1 MKVVFF
7 ESIHNT
13 QDYALENFEAEPLL
27 VISYFQEK
35 GRGTDNKDWKN
46 ADQALACSLVFTDI
60 PKPFTKTLIPLISG
74 NSFIK
79 TINNLQLQLK
89 WPNDIVFND
98 SKVGGVLVEEKENK
112 ICIGMGINYFW
123 DTPELPNAASLYEE
137 KIDNETINQDAT
149 TWAEHTLDTIQNNS
163 FDFDEYKSQLTTLG
177 KLIEYPEGRGWAR
190 DIAKD
195 GSLVVE
201 TISGEMINLTSP
213 LISEVK

>member
-1 MKVVFF
+1 
-7 ESIHNT
+7 
-13 QDYALENFEAEPLL
+13 
-27 VISYFQEK
+27 
-35 GRGTDNKDWKN
+35 
-46 ADQALACSLVFTDI
+46 
-60 PKPFTKTLIPLISG
+60 
-74 NSFIK
+74 
-79 TINNLQLQLK
+79 
-89 WPNDIVFND
+89 
-98 SKVGGVLVEEKENK
+98 
-112 ICIGMGINYFW
+112 MGINYFW

>member
-27 VISYFQEK
+27 VIGYFQEK
-35 GRGTDNKDWKN
+35 GRGTANKDWQN

>member
-35 GRGTDNKDWKN
+35 GRGTDNKDWQN

-177 KLIEYPEGRGWAR
+177 KLIEYPEGREWAR

>member
-1 MKVVFF
+1 
-7 ESIHNT
+7 
-13 QDYALENFEAEPLL
+13 
-27 VISYFQEK
+27 
-35 GRGTDNKDWKN
+35 
-46 ADQALACSLVFTDI
+46 LACSLVFTDI

>member
-1 MKVVFF
+1 MKAVFF

-35 GRGTDNKDWKN
+35 GRGTDNKDWQN

>member
-35 GRGTDNKDWKN
+35 GRGTDNKDWQN
-46 ADQALACSLVFTDI
+46 ADQALAWSLVFTDI

>member
-35 GRGTDNKDWKN
+35 GRGTDNKDWQN

-177 KLIEYPEGRGWAR
+177 RLIEYPEGRGWAR

>member
-35 GRGTDNKDWKN
+35 GRGTDNKDWQN

-112 ICIGMGINYFW
+112 ICIGMGINYFG

-137 KIDNETINQDAT
+137 KIDNETINQDAI